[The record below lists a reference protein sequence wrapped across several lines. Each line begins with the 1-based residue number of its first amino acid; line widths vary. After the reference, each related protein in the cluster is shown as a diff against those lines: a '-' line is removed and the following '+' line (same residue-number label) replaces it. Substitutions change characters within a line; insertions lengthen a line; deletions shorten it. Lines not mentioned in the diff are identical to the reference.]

1 MIKMNK
7 YFNSNVPSKILRIHR
22 YALLKQII
30 YFKPNLPMATLS
42 TFVQDNAKN
51 ERLLK
56 KFQSIIMLNLSLE
69 ELKPIAK
76 GQRH

>member
-7 YFNSNVPSKILRIHR
+7 YFNSNGPSKILRIHR

-30 YFKPNLPMATLS
+30 FQTLS
-42 TFVQDNAKN
+42 TFVQDNAKSK
-51 ERLLK
+51 RLLK

-76 GQRH
+76 RQRH